1 MMGVYSNDYLLA
13 FAKYELFPKE
23 EHILI

>member
-1 MMGVYSNDYLLA
+1 MGVYSTDYLLA